1 MIISDILRSEGIEVN
16 LKSQTKEDVLI
27 ELVDLLEKAN
37 MLDDNKEII
46 RNAIF
51 EREKLSSTGICD
63 GLAIP
68 HAKVS
73 GIKNILGGIGI
84 SKEGI
89 DFQALDKKLSKIF
102 FILISPKEDHGNH
115 VKALAKITK
124 ILKEESW
131 REELMKCPGPQEVL
145 DFIKDKEKN
154 II

>member
-1 MIISDILRSEGIEVN
+1 MIISDILSIKGIEVH
-16 LKSQTKEDVLI
+16 LKSQNKEDVLV
-27 ELVDLLEKAN
+27 ELVDLLERGN
-37 MLDDNKEII
+37 MLDENKEII
-46 RNAIF
+46 RKAIF

-73 GIKNILGGIGI
+73 GIKKIFGGIGL

-89 DFQALDKKLSKIF
+89 DFQALDHKLSNIF

-131 REELMKCPGPQEVL
+131 RKELMECSGPQEVI

-154 II
+154 IA